1 MQNWSVITI
10 SLIREVVF
18 AYEAILIV
26 SLIFFNVLIII
37 GKYGIV
43 IDAFFIVK
51 SNSCYLT

>member
-18 AYEAILIV
+18 ACEAILIV